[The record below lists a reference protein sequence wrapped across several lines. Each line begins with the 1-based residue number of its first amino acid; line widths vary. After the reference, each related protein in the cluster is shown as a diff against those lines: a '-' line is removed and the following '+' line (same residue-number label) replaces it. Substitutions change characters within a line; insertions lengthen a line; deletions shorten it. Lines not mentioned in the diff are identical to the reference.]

1 MVHVYNGILL
11 SHKKGWVW
19 VSCNE
24 VDAATLK
31 SFAGDKEEKKKKK
44 DHKERG
50 EGKTSRGVD
59 DHQSHCQ
66 VLKRYEFIDMH

>member
-1 MVHVYNGILL
+1 MDIFKAPTLPIT
-11 SHKKGWVW
+11 
-19 VSCNE
+19 
-24 VDAATLK
+24 ATLK
-31 SFAGDKEEKKKKK
+31 SFAGDKEEKRKKKK